1 MTEGM
6 PIERTVGTSGANAAQ
21 TVSSPTTGRRVLKYV
36 LVAYT
41 ANVGLD
47 VTVTL
52 NSGEDAAYDTLLST
66 LTFAAGRYGV
76 YIPDHDFPLGDGDA
90 IDVLAPAGG
99 AAITSSITIGVEP
112 E

>member
-6 PIERTVGTSGANAAQ
+6 PLEPTVGTSGANAAQ
-21 TVSSPTTGRRVLKYV
+21 TVSSSTRGRRVLELV
-36 LVAYT
+36 TVAYS

-52 NSGEDAAYDTLLST
+52 SAGAGAAYDVVLSKPT
-66 LTFAAGRYGV
+66 IAAGRYAV
-76 YIPDHDFPLGDGDA
+76 YLPEKRIPLADGDA

-99 AAITSSITIGVEP
+99 AGITSGVQIYTEP